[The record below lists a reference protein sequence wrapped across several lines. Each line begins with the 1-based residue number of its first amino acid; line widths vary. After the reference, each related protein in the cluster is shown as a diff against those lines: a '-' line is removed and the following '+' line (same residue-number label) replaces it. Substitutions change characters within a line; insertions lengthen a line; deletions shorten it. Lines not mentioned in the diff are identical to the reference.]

1 MGVIQKLPQELID
14 LIAAGEI
21 IAKPFNAVK
30 ELVENSMDAGAT
42 EISIIIA
49 DGGLSSL
56 QVQVG
61 IGNII
66 FGVFI
71 NTLLQDNGCGI
82 DREDL
87 KIVAERFTTSKLRST
102 NDFKK
107 MQTYGFRGEA
117 LASISCISNLSI
129 TSRTKDS
136 NVAYNATYVSGK
148 LEGAVK
154 PSTGKIG
161 TLVTVKNLF
170 DKLNVRKVSFKNSTE
185 ERNRISDVVVRYA
198 IENPHIAFAF
208 KSSSNKV
215 SFRTAGNNNIKD
227 CASTLLGSSIG
238 NSIIE
243 QNFSDK
249 RLHFECKL
257 VLTKPKPPRVT
268 TYKKDMEGNKRIF
281 HIFINKRMVDCLSL
295 QTAINYTFNCCGKTC
310 SFISVSLKIDPDR
323 VDVNIHPSKKDV
335 VFLNSEQIAQRICE
349 YVKNYCRDEAS
360 DTMELVD
367 VSQKLSLDFGA
378 LGCDKSKKS
387 GLSMSQGVCQSSQ
400 KNISDNS
407 LTEVENSKKISDM
420 EDGSKND
427 QDKVQLVSEDQKFYP
442 HEPTA
447 KRLRLTE
454 DVNDDLQPSI
464 MNFVT
469 RDDNLKNTQLNMESF
484 EVTSTKHKQANQ
496 LPPKKIYDH
505 YKDRTNT
512 VDRKIPEFFH
522 KDNKDDFRRLS
533 ISQNIDLIS
542 INDHTQVIELKDK
555 LDVLNVPLLRKFNL
569 NSLKLLTNEVFQYT
583 DEELN
588 EIFNRFTFV
597 GFSKQLDYILIQ
609 HNTSLFRLK
618 FVDIFGEVFYQLFLF
633 SFGNFGVYRFET
645 ENDDDL
651 PYLEDLLKCYLLLTN
666 TDVDDK
672 SVLSDIEEGI
682 EFLMSQ
688 KDMLWDY
695 FGILLETKNSKPYL
709 SAIPF
714 LLENYIPHYEA
725 LPSLVYNLIGS
736 VDYSDELR
744 CIHQMCCILSDFYI
758 PKTKFCSK
766 VEAGNNIYCLNKRIE
781 QWQEIVKEIL
791 IPLIPKFYPSKNLE
805 TIKAVYKVTDLVDVY
820 KDFERC

>member
-1 MGVIQKLPQELID
+1 MGVIHRLPQELID

-56 QVQVG
+56 QVQ
-61 IGNII
+61 
-66 FGVFI
+66 
-71 NTLLQDNGCGI
+71 DNGCGI
-82 DREDL
+82 DKDDL
-87 KIVAERFTTSKLRST
+87 KIVAERFTTSKLKST
-102 NDFKK
+102 DDFKK

-136 NVAYNATYVSGK
+136 NVAFSATYVSGK

-170 DKLNVRKVSFKNSTE
+170 DKLNVRKVSFKNSTD
-185 ERNRISDVVVRYA
+185 ERNRISDVIVRYA

-208 KSSSNKV
+208 KSNSNKV
-215 SFRTAGNNNIKD
+215 SFRTTGNNNIRD
-227 CASTLLGSSIG
+227 CASVLLGPSIG
-238 NSIIE
+238 NSLIE

-257 VLTKPKPPRVT
+257 VLTKPKPPRVS

-281 HIFINKRMVDCLSL
+281 HIFINKRLVECSSL
-295 QTAINYTFNCCGKTC
+295 QTAINYTFNCCGKVC

-335 VFLNSEQIAQRICE
+335 IFLNSEQITQRICE
-349 YVKNYCRDEAS
+349 YVKNYCRDEA
-360 DTMELVD
+360 DATMELVD
-367 VSQKLSLDFGA
+367 VSQKLSLYFGA
-378 LGCDKSKKS
+378 LECDRTKNNGS
-387 GLSMSQGVCQSSQ
+387 SMSQGICQSSQ
-400 KNISDNS
+400 KDISNNS
-407 LTEVENSKKISDM
+407 LMEVENSSKISESTDINYKTSHL
-420 EDGSKND
+420 EDKKND
-427 QDKVQLVSEDQKFYP
+427 QDKVQSISEDQKLHP

-447 KRLRLTE
+447 KKLRLTE
-454 DVNDDLQPSI
+454 DVNSDLQPSI
-464 MNFVT
+464 MDFVT
-469 RDDNLKNTQLNMESF
+469 HDDNLKNTQLNMESF
-484 EVTSTKHKQANQ
+484 GATSNKQKQVNQ

-533 ISQNIDLIS
+533 ISQNIELIS
-542 INDHTQVIELKDK
+542 INDHTQVTELKDK
-555 LDVLNVPLLRKFNL
+555 PDVLNILLRKFNL
-569 NSLKLLTNEVFQYT
+569 NSLKILTNGVFQHT
-583 DEELN
+583 DEQLK
-588 EIFNRFTFV
+588 EIFHRFTFV
-597 GFSKQLDYILIQ
+597 GFSKDLDYILIQ

-618 FVDIFGEVFYQLFLF
+618 FEA
-633 SFGNFGVYRFET
+633 

-666 TDVDDK
+666 TDVEDE
-672 SVLSDIEEGI
+672 SVLTDIEEGI
-682 EFLMSQ
+682 EFLMTQ
-688 KDMLWDY
+688 KEMLWDY

-725 LPSLVYNLIGS
+725 LPGLVYNLIGG

-766 VEAGNNIYCLNKRIE
+766 VEAENNIYCLNKRIE

-805 TIKAVYKVTDLVDVY
+805 ANKAVYKVTDLLDVY